1 MSPLG
6 HKRTSAHVNVMSAL
20 PLKADIAKRRRWNP
34 GFRQPPGQLSRKWIT
49 RERVKVDRVAC
60 LWLIKK
66 FVDKRCGVR
75 FRSARQ
81 SHGRSKAARHGSLRR
96 QER

>member
-1 MSPLG
+1 M
-6 HKRTSAHVNVMSAL
+6 
-20 PLKADIAKRRRWNP
+20 
-34 GFRQPPGQLSRKWIT
+34 KWIT

-60 LWLIKK
+60 PWLIKK

-81 SHGRSKAARHGSLRR
+81 SHGRSKAARRDSLRR